1 MALIH
6 NLLIFLKTALPRY
19 ADEKHNKRITFEGY
33 SYNITTVSS
42 KWKENLEIALLEL
55 SLFSL

>member
-1 MALIH
+1 MDRENTLFHCIAKT
-6 NLLIFLKTALPRY
+6 NGTYTQFVNFLKTALPRY

-42 KWKENLEIALLEL
+42 K
-55 SLFSL
+55 